1 MNLGRAPQAYDR
13 GDQDRLR
20 NDIEIED
27 RRNRKVGQDI
37 NLASDRLILTSSG
50 GVRWA
55 LVVNDAGTLSTEA
68 A

>member
-1 MNLGRAPQAYDR
+1 MNLGRAPQAYSQ

-20 NDIEIED
+20 NDIENED

-37 NLASDRLILTSSG
+37 NLARDRITLTSPG

-55 LVVNDAGTLSTEA
+55 IVVDDAGTLSTEA